1 MSESLITKKAI
12 AEGMKELTKKKS
24 FDKLT
29 VSDISKICGL
39 NRQTFYYHFRDKY
52 ELVNWIYYKELISFF
67 VEDLTYENCLHKI
80 LQMLKKMKAEDYFYI
95 NTLKASAKKEFEEYL
110 FQLVSELFID
120 IIGRIAADT
129 DMGEDEIKFIA
140 EFYAFGMAGTIISW
154 AVKGM
159 KESPE
164 YITMQIT
171 NLVHGTEKFAI
182 ARYLE
187 RQMNQKCQSIEIQ

>member
-12 AEGMKELTKKKS
+12 AEGLKELTKKKS

-29 VSDISKICGL
+29 VSDISSTCGL

-67 VEDLTYENCLHKI
+67 VENLTYENCLHKI
-80 LQMLKKMKAEDYFYI
+80 LQMLQKMKEEDYFYI

-110 FQLVSELFID
+110 FRLVSELFFD
-120 IIGRIAADT
+120 IIGRIAKDT
-129 DMGEDEIKFIA
+129 DMGEDEINFIA

-154 AVKGM
+154 AVNGM
-159 KESPE
+159 RESPE
-164 YITMQIT
+164 YITMQIS
-171 NLVHGTEKFAI
+171 NLVQGTEKFAL
-182 ARYLE
+182 ARYRE
-187 RQMNQKCQSIEIQ
+187 RHMNQNDSL